1 MKCAIC
7 GSDMILRTRLSGEK
21 SGLRYWVCS
30 RYPECKEQKSFA
42 EQGAAGK
49 YHVTGRIIT
58 FR

>member
-1 MKCAIC
+1 
-7 GSDMILRTRLSGEK
+7 MILRTRLSGEK